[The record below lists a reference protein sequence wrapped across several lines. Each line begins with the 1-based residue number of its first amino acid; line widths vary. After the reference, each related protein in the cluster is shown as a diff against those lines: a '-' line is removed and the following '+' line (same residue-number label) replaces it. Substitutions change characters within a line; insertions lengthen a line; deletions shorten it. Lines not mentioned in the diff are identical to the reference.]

1 MAAESSQIK
10 LASDGAV
17 TLLDGTGTPVTLAL
31 QYSDGDLSASNLSDK
46 LNEVV
51 PIAPR
56 GRFKSL
62 GSGARRYPEISLTLY
77 SANIVGSTASAPGAP
92 LEFLAGIG
100 AYSANVSTL
109 GTGRRMTVD
118 VKLTVEG
125 TDYGDTA
132 DETIT
137 FEDCHLT
144 ATFTESME
152 GNKLS
157 ITGTCYGNVV
167 HGNSSNTP
175 SITEH

>member
-10 LASDGAV
+10 LATDGSM

-31 QYSDGDLSASNLSDK
+31 QYSDGDFSGTNLADK

-51 PIAPR
+51 AIAPR
-56 GRFKSL
+56 GKFKTL
-62 GSGARRYPEISLTLY
+62 GSGARRYPEISF
-77 SANIVGSTASAPGAP
+77 SVFCGNIVGSSTSAPGTP
-92 LEFLAGIG
+92 LEFLGGYG

-118 VKLTVEG
+118 VRLTVEG
-125 TDYGDTA
+125 TDYGDAA

-144 ATFTESME
+144 GTYTESME

-157 ITGTCYGNVV
+157 VTGTCYGAVV
-167 HGNSSNTP
+167 HSNSTNSS
-175 SITEH
+175 SITEK